1 MKKKY
6 QKSDA
11 FTLIELLIA
20 TSIFAV
26 AILGVS
32 LIFGSGN
39 RLQSGAKSAIYD
51 QRLISLISETLFS
64 DLKSA
69 NDWGLVAALPST
81 VGGPVATGNFK
92 VKGFAFLK
100 FDPANNRLTFYDK
113 QYDGSSSANLIL
125 AFYDL
130 GERVKMNAYYY
141 NQSSGIL
148 YKSTKEYEANQLPV
162 TVANL
167 PELQAGQITSDRS
180 RIEKMEITGN
190 NYLSTKSAVASE
202 KPVYND
208 NDRRQPLLNVNVT
221 VGETDS
227 AGNLTGSRL
236 QSKFSISGRNYLE
249 EPW

>member
-1 MKKKY
+1 MKKEY
-6 QKSDA
+6 QKNNA

-51 QRLISLISETLFS
+51 QRLVSQISETLFS

-69 NDWGLVAALPST
+69 NGWGLVAALPST
-81 VGGPVATGNFK
+81 AGGNVAVKNFK

-100 FDPANNRLTFYDK
+100 FDQTNNRLTFYDR
-113 QYDGSSSANLIL
+113 QFDGLSSANLIL

-130 GERVKMNAYYY
+130 GEKVRMNAYYY
-141 NQSSGIL
+141 NQTNGNF
-148 YKSTKEYEANQLPV
+148 YKSTREYESSQLPV

-167 PELQAGQITSDRS
+167 PALQTGHITSDRS
-180 RIEKMEITGN
+180 VIEKMEITGN
-190 NYLSTKSAVASE
+190 NYLSIKSETPLE
-202 KPVYND
+202 KPVYSG
-208 NDRRQPLLNVNVT
+208 NDRRQPLLNINIIVR
-221 VGETDS
+221 ETDKI
-227 AGNLTGSRL
+227 GNLTGSRL